1 MRQWMV
7 PAALAG
13 GIALGVAGY
22 VVVSRDSTAPV
33 AAQTGTGTPPAART
47 ITVDATGSV
56 KGQPD
61 QATLMLG
68 VQVERPTAQ
77 AALADAGAKASA
89 LIASLKAQGVKE
101 ADITTADVSL
111 WPRTDN
117 EGKTVLGYTAGTTVS
132 VLVRGV
138 DKVGPTIDGAV
149 AAAGN
154 DVRLGG
160 VSFSIADTT
169 ALATKARDAAV
180 QEAKTQAATLAAAA
194 GVKVGAV
201 VAVSTASYDLP
212 QPQVFAAGGAT
223 DAAMPIQP
231 GIQQVSARVSVVFEL
246 T

>member
-13 GIALGVAGY
+13 GIALGAAGY
-22 VVVSRDSTAPV
+22 VVVNHEGSTPV
-33 AAQTGTGTPPAART
+33 AAQAGTSTTPAART

-56 KGQPD
+56 KGRPD

-77 AALADAGAKASA
+77 AALADAGTKATA
-89 LIASLKAQGVKE
+89 LIASLKAQGAKD

-160 VSFSIADTT
+160 VSFSISDTA

-180 QEAKTQAATLAAAA
+180 QEAKAQAASLAAAA
-194 GVKVGAV
+194 GVRVGAV
-201 VAVSTASYDLP
+201 VAVSTAAYDLP
-212 QPQVFAAGGAT
+212 QPQMYNASGAA
-223 DAAMPIQP
+223 DSAMPIQP
-231 GIQQVSARVSVVFEL
+231 GTQQVTARVSVVFEL
-246 T
+246 A